1 MADHPASLDDAA
13 IGRHLDRLN
22 MAYPDFLFSRE
33 YFGRKGMRWVAQRR
47 DRHAPGLRVAVT
59 ADLRELHAALL
70 RDKERRHAR

>member
-1 MADHPASLDDAA
+1 
-13 IGRHLDRLN
+13 
-22 MAYPDFLFSRE
+22 
-33 YFGRKGMRWVAQRR
+33 MRWVAQRR